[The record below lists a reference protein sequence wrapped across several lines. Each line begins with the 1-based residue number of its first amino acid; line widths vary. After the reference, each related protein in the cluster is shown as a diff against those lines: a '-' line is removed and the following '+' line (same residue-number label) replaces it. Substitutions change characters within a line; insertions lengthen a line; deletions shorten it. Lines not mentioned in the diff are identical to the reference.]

1 MAASEAIE
9 VVYRLKDPKP
19 KYTDLTDK
27 SCLEYMHHQ
36 RNSDFVM
43 NVRKRVGFT
52 NVGLCLDC
60 IRSGGQHKTH
70 SKAVQP
76 DSWHKVFCI

>member
-9 VVYRLKDPKP
+9 AVHRLRDPQP

-27 SCLEYMHHQ
+27 SCPEHGYHQ

-43 NVRKRVGFT
+43 SVRKRVDSTKVGFT
-52 NVGLCLDC
+52 KVGLCLDC
-60 IRSGGQHKTH
+60 VRSGGQHETH
-70 SKAVQP
+70 SKAV
-76 DSWHKVFCI
+76 